1 MELSAD
7 TEAVLAILDE
17 AVEGGLRKRNDI
29 GTLLELAASKADH
42 AAFNDLTLKG
52 TGLWKVYNV
61 LRRQTPG
68 SDGYRTLEQ
77 EFGSLLNDVRT
88 LMAALSTDADDALL
102 KRFDDIYFGMTHG
115 VVRNLVD
122 LAHDL
127 SHIKAL
133 QRGS

>member
-42 AAFNDLTLKG
+42 AAFNELTLKG

-88 LMAALSTDADDALL
+88 LMADLSTDADDALL